1 MPDAGIM
8 TPPTP
13 TAKRSTRTILPLV
26 GAGLVVARGGRKLLD
41 DIDVEI
47 DGHGLTTVLGPNG
60 AGKTLLLR
68 VLAGL
73 LTPDQGRVLWAGRR
87 PARARFP
94 DLGFVFQ
101 KPVLLR
107 RSARANVRYALR
119 VAGRTS
125 ADSRRRTDRALAEA
139 GLEHLAS
146 APARVLS
153 GGEQRRLA
161 IARALAVEPEI
172 LFLDEPCANLDPA
185 SMAAVEAM
193 IGQARSRGTRVV
205 LVSHDIAQAR
215 RLSDEIAFMHRGR
228 IVEHGAAE
236 SFFARPQSAA
246 AEAFLAGRIPL

>member
-1 MPDAGIM
+1 MDSRA
-8 TPPTP
+8 
-13 TAKRSTRTILPLV
+13 ILPLA
-26 GAGLVVARGGRKLLD
+26 GEGLVVVRGGRRLLD
-41 DIDVEI
+41 GIDVEI
-47 DGHGLTTVLGPNG
+47 DGHGLTTILGPNG

-73 LTPDQGRVLWAGRR
+73 MTPDQGRVLWGGQR
-87 PARARFP
+87 PDRARFP
-94 DLGFVFQ
+94 RLGFVFQ

-107 RSARANVRYALR
+107 RSTRANVHYALR
-119 VAGRTS
+119 AAGRS
-125 ADSRRRTDRALAEA
+125 LVDSHRRTERALAEA
-139 GLEHLAS
+139 GLEHLAH

-161 IARALAVEPEI
+161 IARALAVEPEV

-205 LVSHDIAQAR
+205 LVSHDIAQAH
-215 RLSDEIAFMHRGR
+215 RLSDEIAFMHRGC
-228 IVEHGAAE
+228 IVEHGAVGA
-236 SFFARPQSAA
+236 FFAAPQSGA

>member
-1 MPDAGIM
+1 MPDAAVM
-8 TPPTP
+8 TRTTP
-13 TAKRSTRTILPLV
+13 TTAASSAILPLM
-26 GAGLVVARGGRKLLD
+26 GEDLFVVRGGRRLLD

-47 DGHGLTTVLGPNG
+47 DGYGLTTILGPNG

-73 LTPDQGRVLWAGRR
+73 MPPDRGRVAWAGRR
-87 PARARFP
+87 PDRARRSY
-94 DLGFVFQ
+94 LGFVFQ

-119 VAGRTS
+119 AAGRAS
-125 ADSRRRTDRALAEA
+125 AESRRDADRALAEA
-139 GLEHLAS
+139 GLEHLAH

-161 IARALAVEPEI
+161 IARALAVEPDV
-172 LFLDEPCANLDPA
+172 LFLDEPCANLDPV

-193 IGQARSRGTRVV
+193 IGRARSRRTRIV

-228 IVEHGAAE
+228 IVEHGSVE
-236 SFFARPQSAA
+236 SFFAAPQSAA